1 MNNIIQK
8 IIWTIHFCILLF
20 VICIPFVRSP
30 YFLLLHTIFVP
41 FLILHWVTN
50 NNTCV
55 LTTAEKYF
63 RNVETKEDEDDCYT
77 CKLINPMFDFKKNHV
92 DSSTV
97 IYIVTICLWLISSI
111 RLFLKYKS
119 GEISKLSEFFV
130 IKKPTLSIPPI

>member
-8 IIWTIHFCILLF
+8 IIWTIHFSIILC
-20 VICIPFVRSP
+20 VICIPFIQSP

-63 RNVETKEDEDDCYT
+63 RNVKTKEDEEDCYT
-77 CKLINPMFDFKKNHV
+77 CKLIYPMFDFKKNNI
-92 DSSTV
+92 DSSTF
-97 IYIVTICLWLISSI
+97 IYVATISLWLISFL
-111 RLFLKYKS
+111 RLILKYKS
-119 GEISKLSEFFV
+119 GEISKLSDFFI
-130 IKKPTLSIPPI
+130 IKKPL